1 MEGVPVFTV
10 REIEDHKKENGKNG
24 ATIQKTSER
33 GLQFRNE
40 RYLSVDT
47 IQTMKAK
54 DLFKFTFEFTFK
66 PARLV

>member
-47 IQTMKAK
+47 IQTTKAK

-66 PARLV
+66 SARLV